1 MQSNSPTPLKDTTTI
16 IKYYQKFPYHMK
28 NVCVIGLGYVGL
40 PLAEL
45 CLKKGYKVS
54 GLEVDSAKVER
65 ISKSHPG
72 IILNEPNSVANSDI
86 AIICVPTPVD
96 NNKMPDLSCVISATN
111 EVARG
116 LHKGMLVI
124 MESTVNPCV
133 TDEDVQPI
141 LESTGLKAGIDF
153 NLAHCPERINPGD
166 PHWHVGNIPRVIGAT
181 TKEGCKR
188 AKEFYESI
196 LNAPIKEMSSIKAA
210 EAVKIV
216 ENSFRDVNIAFV
228 NELAKSFTKFGIDI
242 TEVIEGAKTKP
253 FGFMAHYPGCGV
265 GGHCISVDPYY
276 LIEKAKLLGFDHK
289 LLKLAR
295 EINSG
300 MPHYTVELV
309 VNALN
314 ETGKSLK
321 GSKIGIL
328 GLTYKP
334 GVEDLRESPALEV
347 VEELKKRKAEI
358 LAYEPYIPSMSNAT
372 AEEAINNTDV
382 VVLLTAHP
390 EFKALDYSKAKII
403 VDGRNF
409 LDKTSLSKHSRY
421 SGIGR

>member
-1 MQSNSPTPLKDTTTI
+1 MD
-16 IKYYQKFPYHMK
+16 
-28 NVCVIGLGYVGL
+28 NVCIIGLGYVGL

-45 CLKKGYKVS
+45 CLKKGYKVY
-54 GLEVDSAKVER
+54 GIEVDSAKAER
-65 ISKSHPG
+65 IKHSFPNL
-72 IILNEPNSVANSDI
+72 ILNDSESVAKSDI

-96 NNKMPDLSCVISATN
+96 HNKKPDLSCVISASN
-111 EVARG
+111 EVTRG
-116 LHKGMLVI
+116 LHKGMLVV

-133 TDEDVQPI
+133 TEEDVQPI
-141 LESTGLKAGIDF
+141 LEATGLKAGIDF
-153 NLAHCPERINPGD
+153 DIAHCPERINPGD
-166 PHWHVGNIPRVIGAT
+166 PKWHVGNIPRVIGAT

-188 AKEFYESI
+188 AKAFYENI
-196 LNAPIKEMSSIKAA
+196 LDAPVKEMSSIKAA

-253 FGFMAHYPGCGV
+253 FSFLAHYPGCGV

-276 LIEKAKLLGFDHK
+276 LIEKANTLGFDHK

-295 EINSG
+295 EINNS
-300 MPHYTVELV
+300 MPFHTVDLV

-314 ETGKSLK
+314 EAGKSVK

-328 GLTYKP
+328 GLAYKG
-334 GVEDLRESPALEV
+334 GVEDLRESPALEIV
-347 VEELKKRKAEI
+347 AELKKRKAI
-358 LAYEPYIPSMSNAT
+358 LLINEPYVPHLSNAT
-372 AEEAINNTDV
+372 AEEAINNTEI
-382 VVLLTAHP
+382 VVLLTSHP
-390 EFKALDYSKAKII
+390 EFKNMDYSKAKIV

-409 LDKTSLSKHSRY
+409 LNKKVIAKQTRY
-421 SGIGR
+421 IGIGR